1 MGAAIRAL
9 REDKNLSGK
18 DGIPMPLDQAADR
31 GGDEGG
37 VGRLSGQFESKG
49 YHRDQKSES

>member
-31 GGDEGG
+31 GGDESG